1 MTVYL
6 DTSALLRRYLPDD
19 ASPDVE
25 EVLAAD
31 GTWVTSAVAR
41 TEIEQV
47 LRTAS
52 TSRSEVAALRRAW
65 LGDLDTLHLVP
76 LDGRCLGRAAEIGAG
91 FHLTLPDALHLAAA
105 DRLPRPVTYLTLAG
119 SQIPAALELGF
130 EVRPS

>member
-1 MTVYL
+1 VTVYA
-6 DTSALLRRYLPDD
+6 DTSALLRRYLPDE
-19 ASPDVE
+19 AAAEVRA
-25 EVLAAD
+25 VLAAD
-31 GTWVTSAVAR
+31 ATWVTSAVAR
-41 TEIEQV
+41 AEVEQV

-52 TSRSEVAALRRAW
+52 TSQSEVAALRMAW

-76 LDGRCLGRAAEIGAG
+76 LDGRCLTRAAELGAA

-105 DRLPRPVTYLTLAG
+105 DRLPRPLTYLTLAG